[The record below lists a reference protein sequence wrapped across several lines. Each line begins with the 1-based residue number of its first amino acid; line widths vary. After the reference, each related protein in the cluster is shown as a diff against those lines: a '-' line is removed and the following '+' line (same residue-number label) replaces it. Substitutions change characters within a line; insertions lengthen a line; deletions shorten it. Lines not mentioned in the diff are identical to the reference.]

1 MIYGVRT
8 LHYEMPRG
16 SAADKGRVFI
26 PEKWNRWIDG
36 WIEGMKRGRGIV
48 GGGFGDEEDR
58 SGLYVGLSNRVC
70 YVAWLHNWLALSR
83 GLLAISIQEGDS
95 VRMSDSLGF
104 RTYKVRLGR
113 ESNIQIC
120 QTG

>member
-1 MIYGVRT
+1 M
-8 LHYEMPRG
+8 
-16 SAADKGRVFI
+16 
-26 PEKWNRWIDG
+26 DG
-36 WIEGMKRGRGIV
+36 WIEGMKRG

-95 VRMSDSLGF
+95 VRMTDALGF
-104 RTYKVRLGR
+104 RTYKVGLG
-113 ESNIQIC
+113 
-120 QTG
+120 

>member
-1 MIYGVRT
+1 M
-8 LHYEMPRG
+8 
-16 SAADKGRVFI
+16 
-26 PEKWNRWIDG
+26 DG
-36 WIEGMKRGRGIV
+36 WIEGMKRGRGTG

-83 GLLAISIQEGDS
+83 GPLAISIQEGDS
-95 VRMSDSLGF
+95 VRMTDAFGF

-113 ESNIQIC
+113 ENSIEKCRI
-120 QTG
+120 G